1 MLKTLFIIFTRFL
14 MAVFVPYA
22 FDRRRIIIKLRIKMK
37 LAPQKIPIATEY
49 GYLHRKI
56 KVFWCLSAI
65 IKNMFALLRNKH
77 GHNTPFPPISRIDL
91 FKMAFKPFA
100 KICLYFIEHW
110 MNP

>member
-1 MLKTLFIIFTRFL
+1 MLKTLFVIFTRFL
-14 MAVFVPYA
+14 MAIFVSYA
-22 FDRRRIIIKLRIKMK
+22 FDRCRIIIKLRIKMK

-65 IKNMFALLRNKH
+65 IKDMFALLWNEYRH
-77 GHNTPFPPISRIDL
+77 DAPFPPISGIDL
-91 FKMAFKPFA
+91 VKMALKPFA
-100 KICLYFIEHW
+100 KIYLHFIEHW